1 MERPMT
7 EQEINAFLDEIVQER
22 IERERL
28 CRDEKA
34 VMRRRRE
41 MRGRKNDRLLRII
54 SHGYKPHAGYVDWD
68 FVDGKYTCIGKYIKY
83 PKNSNCQRWMKR
95 ETSRKI
101 RNSKYAPQKG
111 NYYRRLFDYWWTMY

>member
-1 MERPMT
+1 MEKPMT
-7 EQEINAFLDEIVQER
+7 EQEINAFLDEMVQER
-22 IERERL
+22 IEREHL

-83 PKNSNCQRWMKR
+83 PKNSNSQRWMKR

-111 NYYRRLFDYWWTMY
+111 NYYRRLFDYWWTLY